1 MAIVALDELVQG
13 NSNDSVYVYV
23 SRLWNHR
30 GGTDTGPIK
39 HTDMVLMDAVGNHM
53 YAEISEKLVPTFAS
67 RIREGCAYVIS
78 QFLVFPNKHYFK
90 PVAGPHMI
98 RFNRFTTT
106 DPPANEEIEF
116 PFCTY
121 SLTALAHLPAPV
133 ETPDYFTDILGL
145 IVGVSDAMV
154 YHISNRAEPYVK
166 RTITLADL
174 SGYQINVVL
183 WGEQAKAFD
192 GDDVMQI
199 GQTGPVI
206 ALIVGTLVKNY
217 EGRRGV
223 SGSAACRWYINDD
236 ISDITQFHESLQ
248 GKFSLVKKI
257 ILPGQTADEKSAQVN
272 LQTKTVGQLLDL
284 NIYENKSTRFF
295 CSVTLYRLSP
305 GQCWWFMSCEK
316 CHKTAQ
322 RHGPVYRCIDPTC
335 ASTDAMPRYRIC
347 FRCTS
352 DSREAEFI
360 FFDRVGKEIVA
371 KSLITLL
378 HEGYSSR
385 TTLDEIVEIARGD
398 PAIPKYISTLI
409 GKKYIFV
416 VSISSKSFMPDA
428 EETSFQVI
436 KIDVPVEKTSSSA
449 VLYRKA
455 DSSGPSTG
463 DVGCPGSGDV
473 SPLVLPVG
481 SFSTDTGAFSLPALP
496 AGSVSVL
503 PISGDQSAKV
513 VVALGSQSTL
523 ASPPSVSKSGLKK
536 GLSKTKLTN
545 ADVRKPLFPVDK
557 SKENATLGDGPAV
570 LGEEVDGTTS
580 EVPLAVEGTT
590 IQKTKKARRA

>member
-39 HTDMVLMDAVGNHM
+39 HTSMVLMDAVGNHM
-53 YAEISEKLVPTFAS
+53 YAEISEKPVPTFAS

-78 QFLVFPNKHYFK
+78 QFLVFPNKRYFK

-121 SLTALAHLPAPV
+121 LLTALAHLPAPV

-154 YHISNRAEPYVK
+154 YHSSNRAEPYVK

-257 ILPGQTADEKSAQVN
+257 ILPGQTADEKSA
-272 LQTKTVGQLLDL
+272 
-284 NIYENKSTRFF
+284 
-295 CSVTLYRLSP
+295 
-305 GQCWWFMSCEK
+305 
-316 CHKTAQ
+316 
-322 RHGPVYRCIDPTC
+322 
-335 ASTDAMPRYRIC
+335 
-347 FRCTS
+347 
-352 DSREAEFI
+352 
-360 FFDRVGKEIVA
+360 
-371 KSLITLL
+371 
-378 HEGYSSR
+378 
-385 TTLDEIVEIARGD
+385 
-398 PAIPKYISTLI
+398 
-409 GKKYIFV
+409 
-416 VSISSKSFMPDA
+416 
-428 EETSFQVI
+428 
-436 KIDVPVEKTSSSA
+436 
-449 VLYRKA
+449 
-455 DSSGPSTG
+455 
-463 DVGCPGSGDV
+463 
-473 SPLVLPVG
+473 
-481 SFSTDTGAFSLPALP
+481 
-496 AGSVSVL
+496 
-503 PISGDQSAKV
+503 
-513 VVALGSQSTL
+513 
-523 ASPPSVSKSGLKK
+523 
-536 GLSKTKLTN
+536 
-545 ADVRKPLFPVDK
+545 
-557 SKENATLGDGPAV
+557 
-570 LGEEVDGTTS
+570 
-580 EVPLAVEGTT
+580 
-590 IQKTKKARRA
+590 